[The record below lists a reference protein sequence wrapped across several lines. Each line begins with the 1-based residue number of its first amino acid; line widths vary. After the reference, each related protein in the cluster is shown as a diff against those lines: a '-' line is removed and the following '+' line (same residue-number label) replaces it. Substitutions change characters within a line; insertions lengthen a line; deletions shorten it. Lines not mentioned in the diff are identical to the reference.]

1 VARRLSLVFAHPDDD
16 TFGVG
21 GSIAKHRDDLDLQVI
36 LATSGEAGIIADPS
50 LATRENLGQVR
61 EEESRASYRA
71 LGVEPELHFLRFPDG
86 GLAGVDREELVG
98 KVTELLTAF
107 RPDVVVTFGPEGV
120 TKHEDHVT
128 MHYVGTDAFHRGR
141 TGGGGAG
148 FERLYDVG
156 IPASEIERFRE
167 LQRMAGMEPF
177 DPDAPFQPRGV
188 PDETVT
194 VWVDCMDV
202 WKTKHE
208 ALLAHRTQAS
218 EIEEIPEQARPLV
231 FGNEYFVQGW
241 PEREASTERARD
253 LFEGLPGV

>member
-21 GSIAKHRDDLDLQVI
+21 GTIAKHRDDLDLQVI

-50 LATRENLGQVR
+50 LATRENLGRVR

-71 LGVEPELHFLRFPDG
+71 LGVEPELHFLRYPDG
-86 GLAGVDREELVG
+86 GLAGVEREELVA
-98 KVTELLTAF
+98 KVAELVAAF
-107 RPDVVVTFGPEGV
+107 RPEVVVTFGPEGV

-128 MHYVGTDAFHRGR
+128 MHHVGTEAFQRAR
-141 TGGGGAG
+141 TADGEG
-148 FERLYDVG
+148 FTRLFYVG

-177 DPDAPFQPRGV
+177 DPEAPFQPRGV
-188 PDETVT
+188 PDDTIA

-231 FGNEYFVQGW
+231 FGNEYFVQAW
-241 PEREASTERARD
+241 PEREPGPERLRD
-253 LFEGLPGV
+253 LFEGL